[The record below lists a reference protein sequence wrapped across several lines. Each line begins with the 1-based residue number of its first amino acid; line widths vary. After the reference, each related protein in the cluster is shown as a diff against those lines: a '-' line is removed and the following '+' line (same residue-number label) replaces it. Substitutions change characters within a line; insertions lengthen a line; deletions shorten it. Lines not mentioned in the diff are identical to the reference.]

1 MYMYMCV
8 CEGGFISLNTGW
20 RVSCLKWSSET
31 DGFKA
36 LWRHTGYINE
46 GASGIGSNSLINPVN
61 LPLPLY
67 FYTLHK
73 HIRKSLFLSFFFFLL
88 ICPWSEC
95 NLGMHEYQFYLG
107 LRVGGRYSITD
118 LGGIGGQSSHH
129 CSSHPGGVNEILPL

>member
-1 MYMYMCV
+1 MVWVWGVESLKTEYTILLLASQTGCCPEQAVKCGRFQSVYMYMCV

-73 HIRKSLFLSFFFFLL
+73 HIRKSIFLSFFFFLL
-88 ICPWSEC
+88 ICP
-95 NLGMHEYQFYLG
+95 M
-107 LRVGGRYSITD
+107 V
-118 LGGIGGQSSHH
+118 
-129 CSSHPGGVNEILPL
+129 